1 MKNYKIILQYDG
13 TRYQGW
19 QKQDST
25 DNTLQGKLESL
36 LKKMVGENVEV
47 NGSGRTDS
55 GVHAKGQVANFQVE
69 TDKMPHEIMEYMNL
83 YLPEDI
89 AVISIKEVPERFHSR
104 LNAKGKTYEYKVI
117 NSKIPHVFE
126 RKYAYVV
133 EEKLDIEKMQKAANL
148 LCGNHD
154 FKAFTNNKRTKK
166 STERTIESIK
176 IEKSKDEIIF
186 SFSGTGFLYH
196 MIRIIMGTLLEVGNG
211 IRKPEDM
218 TSILKS
224 GKRENAGALVPAL
237 GLCLMEVRY

>member
-1 MKNYKIILQYDG
+1 MQYDG

-36 LKKMVGENVEV
+36 LKKMVGKEIEV
-47 NGSGRTDS
+47 DGSGRTDA
-55 GVHAKGQVANFQVE
+55 GVHARGQVANFHLE
-69 TDKMPHEIMEYMNL
+69 TDKMPNEIMEYMNL

-89 AVISIKEVPERFHSR
+89 GVISIKEVPERFHSR
-104 LNAKGKTYEYKVI
+104 LNAKGKTYEYRVI
-117 NSKIPHVFE
+117 NSKIPHVFD
-126 RKYAYVV
+126 RKYVYVV

-176 IEKSKDEIIF
+176 ITRSNDEIKF
-186 SFSGTGFLYH
+186 EFSGTGFLYH
-196 MIRIIMGTLLEVGNG
+196 MIRIMMGTLLEVGSG
-211 IRKPEDM
+211 IRKPEDV
-218 TSILKS
+218 TYILKS

-237 GLCLMEVRY
+237 GLCLVEVRY